1 MQVHIGLKFEN
12 WGLTVTNTPAF
23 TFVPTTIYGLQNLIL
38 WARDNN
44 KRVRAA
50 GHRHS
55 WTSLFSEDNEVFVSM
70 LDLKT
75 ATNVPDPSSILPDKV
90 SNLANEFKTIQLQT
104 TSQADRKSLVRIGAA
119 TTNEELRRW
128 SVRGNAWALALNTI
142 IVEYVLISS

>member
-1 MQVHIGLKFEN
+1 
-12 WGLTVTNTPAF
+12 
-23 TFVPTTIYGLQNLIL
+23 
-38 WARDNN
+38 
-44 KRVRAA
+44 
-50 GHRHS
+50 
-55 WTSLFSEDNEVFVSM
+55 M